1 MGSPIT
7 PAKSGYGIRSRAPT
21 LNIQVQFGTKT
32 SGFSKVL
39 FGDFLLPNY
48 IRDYNRPLQGSQ
60 LINQYNG
67 IYLRVLNVAQILFH
81 TCCRLCCPICFIALL
96 ISQERFRWMTLIE
109 PSHSSFIATVAH
121 FWQRLAEQLWKHTTT
136 WQVGNCSKNSDST
149 CGQ

>member
-7 PAKSGYGIRSRAPT
+7 PAKFGCGIRSRAPT

-39 FGDFLLPNY
+39 FGEFLLPNY

-67 IYLRVLNVAQILFH
+67 IYLRVLNVAQLLFH
-81 TCCRLCCPICFIALL
+81 PCCRLCCNPFVVLKLQKSLAGAIPVDDFDRAKSLFIYRHCGPFLAK
-96 ISQERFRWMTLIE
+96 ISRAIVK
-109 PSHSSFIATVAH
+109 AYDDVAGGKL
-121 FWQRLAEQLWKHTTT
+121 Q
-136 WQVGNCSKNSDST
+136 
-149 CGQ
+149 